1 MWGEGPGKPWGEL
14 GRLLIPR
21 LSAELSSR
29 EADRPHSHLALRY
42 INLIAICVA
51 SSEVLVLSFLRL
63 ERHENGGLSKDSKT
77 EYFVRSP
84 RAKTAA
90 TSRDA

>member
-1 MWGEGPGKPWGEL
+1 MWGRVRENRGGKL

-63 ERHENGGLSKDSKT
+63 ERHEKGGLSKDSKT